1 MFWRIGIP
9 RDDPVEVGHLYQFSV
24 WTNYKSILQA
34 YNVYSR
40 YTVKYICFNL

>member
-9 RDDPVEVGHLYQFSV
+9 RDDPGEVGHLYKFSV

-34 YNVYSR
+34 YKARFFKWWCVQ
-40 YTVKYICFNL
+40 